1 MSWLGLRHKG
11 TERLYSDEWNLV
23 VDGLDILYYRDQEL
37 KEEIDC
43 LEAKVDQIYNF
54 TKPPT
59 KLETY
64 TRSVSTTPT
73 PLSDVDKKVKRIHV
87 KLPSWEA
94 YLVYLGNE
102 TKQEFVLEV
111 GDKEVLEIEN
121 PRTVYAKSLG
131 NVTIYVMLEC

>member
-94 YLVYLGNE
+94 HLVYLGSE
-102 TKQEFVLEV
+102 SKQEFVLEV

>member
-1 MSWLGLRHKG
+1 
-11 TERLYSDEWNLV
+11 
-23 VDGLDILYYRDQEL
+23 
-37 KEEIDC
+37 
-43 LEAKVDQIYNF
+43 
-54 TKPPT
+54 
-59 KLETY
+59 
-64 TRSVSTTPT
+64 
-73 PLSDVDKKVKRIHV
+73 VKRIHV

>member
-54 TKPPT
+54 TKPPFW
-59 KLETY
+59 Y
-64 TRSVSTTPT
+64 S
-73 PLSDVDKKVKRIHV
+73 
-87 KLPSWEA
+87 
-94 YLVYLGNE
+94 
-102 TKQEFVLEV
+102 
-111 GDKEVLEIEN
+111 
-121 PRTVYAKSLG
+121 KSS
-131 NVTIYVMLEC
+131 C